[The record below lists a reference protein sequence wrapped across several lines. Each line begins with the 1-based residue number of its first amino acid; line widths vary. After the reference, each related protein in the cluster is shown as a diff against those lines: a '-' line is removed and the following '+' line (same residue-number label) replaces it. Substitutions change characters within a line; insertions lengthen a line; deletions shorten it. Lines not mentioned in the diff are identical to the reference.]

1 MTVKELIER
10 LNDFNPNDEVR
21 IFNGMS
27 VEYSDVGVGDA
38 PNVVFI
44 GCGIRGLDE
53 IISELNDNIYDL
65 DSALDDLQEDGVEI
79 WDAESA
85 LDSIKLSVSDLEDL
99 DY

>member
-21 IFNGMS
+21 TFNGMS
-27 VEYSDVGVGDA
+27 VEYSDVGVGNS

-44 GCGIRGLDE
+44 GCGIKGLDE
-53 IISELNDNIYDL
+53 IINEINDNIYDL
-65 DSALDDLQEDGVEI
+65 DSALDDLEDDGIDITE
-79 WDAESA
+79 AESA
-85 LDSIKLSVSDLEDL
+85 LDFIKMSVSDLEDL